1 MLGGRV
7 RVLGSGFFLS
17 ARVPLLGDVQ
27 SVAVAATGAGFYL
40 GMHVEALSV
49 MDFLLYHDP
58 NVEGQDENWSET
70 SCGHP
75 FLCKLTPLS

>member
-1 MLGGRV
+1 M
-7 RVLGSGFFLS
+7 RVLGSGFLLG

-27 SVAVAATGAGFYL
+27 SVAVVATGAGFYL

-58 NVEGQDENWSET
+58 NVEGQDENWCET